1 MAVPPSLLP
10 SHSKKVLGAMRAE
23 RTVKRITF
31 NPTSANP
38 GETLYVS
45 VTKLAVNEVIV
56 PGSLALVFDIN
67 LKVTGAH
74 ANNYLVQN
82 VSRALVDKFHVKFA
96 ATTVQ
101 ETAGYDIYKLF
112 EDLFLSKEERE
123 NMLREGIQDTD
134 LNKLRSDAG
143 DKDTSNAGRNTLNAV
158 YGTKYRIN
166 LDHPILTDHGVF
178 YPQALYNDLV
188 FELTLAPASQVVK
201 GSDPAKLGYKLE
213 NIELEYE
220 VIRSKTLAEETVST
234 YASGKE
240 FAYDLVMRE
249 RVVPITRGS
258 ETHLTIRVNP
268 QRRSLKGLLLL
279 FINPYNPGARD
290 SEHYFNPDI
299 TKVKVTVNG
308 VPSRVYNE
316 GISDKDMWNEL
327 TRHFNPKN
335 GGGSPNM
342 TLAKYLTANKFGL
355 WVDLR
360 SMADTTMHG
369 NGQRMVNTQGRGA
382 ARDRSKGLRL
392 GHYKLP
398 HLHRLR
404 LADEHHGSAAG
415 IGSVLE
421 TLVYHMAEAYK
432 INFYPK
438 PVPPTTP
445 RVKSFEEIQRL
456 LAQAPAPPTQH
467 TSIPHTYGP
476 KKTALQR
483 PDCGAHQFR

>member
-45 VTKLAVNEVIV
+45 VPKLAVNEVIV

-74 ANNYLVQN
+74 ANNHLVQN

-101 ETAGYDIYKLF
+101 ETAGYDIYKIF

-188 FELTLAPASQVVK
+188 FELTLATASQVVK
-201 GSDPAKLGYKLE
+201 GSDTTKLGYKLE

-220 VIRSKTLAEETVST
+220 VIRSKTLAEETVSA

-249 RVVPITRGS
+249 RVVPITRG
-258 ETHLTIRVNP
+258 
-268 QRRSLKGLLLL
+268 
-279 FINPYNPGARD
+279 
-290 SEHYFNPDI
+290 
-299 TKVKVTVNG
+299 
-308 VPSRVYNE
+308 
-316 GISDKDMWNEL
+316 
-327 TRHFNPKN
+327 
-335 GGGSPNM
+335 
-342 TLAKYLTANKFGL
+342 
-355 WVDLR
+355 
-360 SMADTTMHG
+360 
-369 NGQRMVNTQGRGA
+369 
-382 ARDRSKGLRL
+382 L
-392 GHYKLP
+392 GHPP
-398 HLHRLR
+398 HHSGEPP
-404 LADEHHGSAAG
+404 AQVAQGPPA
-415 IGSVLE
+415 SV
-421 TLVYHMAEAYK
+421 H
-432 INFYPK
+432 
-438 PVPPTTP
+438 
-445 RVKSFEEIQRL
+445 
-456 LAQAPAPPTQH
+456 
-467 TSIPHTYGP
+467 
-476 KKTALQR
+476 
-483 PDCGAHQFR
+483 